1 MKIMEN
7 LKTIFE
13 TITVFRAAV
22 IIIIGCFKLMPKN
35 CKEVFFFQNIP
46 LFLKVTIGDTVQ

>member
-1 MKIMEN
+1 MKVMEN

-13 TITVFRAAV
+13 TITVCRAAV

-35 CKEVFFFQNIP
+35 CKEVFFFFSKHP
-46 LFLKVTIGDTVQ
+46 FVLKSNNR

>member
-1 MKIMEN
+1 MKVMEN

-13 TITVFRAAV
+13 TITVCRAAV

-35 CKEVFFFQNIP
+35 CKEVFFQNIP